1 MRKHDD
7 ATPSTATATTDAP
20 LEILTESQTDAAIE
34 LWFRET
40 FHNRAID
47 NNEIN
52 RLTAA
57 KDRLKA
63 LVRGSRS

>member
-20 LEILTESQTDAAIE
+20 ESPTDATIE

>member
-7 ATPSTATATTDAP
+7 SHPSTTTATTDAP
-20 LEILTESQTDAAIE
+20 LEITLESPTDATIE

-47 NNEIN
+47 NDEIN